1 MHVET
6 SIIYYILPALCQAYQ
21 GCRGAEFQYVLARA
35 GSQSVGTRANDGE
48 QPVPCAPPD
57 LQVRLSQI

>member
-1 MHVET
+1 MSVET
-6 SIIYYILPALCQAYQ
+6 STIYYILPVLCQAYQ
-21 GCRGAEFQYVLARA
+21 GCRGAEFQYVLAQA

-57 LQVRLSQI
+57 L